1 MSEEENIIYL
11 NDDASNVIF
20 SCKKIDILITYLN
33 NINLVNTFDEDD
45 PDTIILIRIL
55 SWYIKCEKHK

>member
-20 SCKKIDILITYLN
+20 SCKKIDILNTYLN

-45 PDTIILIRIL
+45 QDTIILIRIL

>member
-20 SCKKIDILITYLN
+20 SCKKIDILNTYLN